1 MFPIEDF
8 TGVVTPF
15 YYYNIKL
22 LRETLTAINDC
33 LAERPAYRVHYAL
46 KANAN
51 GAILDEIADAGLGAD
66 CVSGGEVRAALDAGI
81 PADKVVFAGVGK
93 TDAEI
98 RLGLENGIACFNVE
112 SLPELEVIDELAGDM
127 GKKAPVAFR
136 VNPDIDAHTH
146 KYITTGTSEN
156 KFGIPLT
163 QIEEVVAA
171 AQGMDNVEI
180 KGLHFHIGSQL
191 LDMTPYAMLAET
203 INRMLDEWE
212 AKGVS
217 FKTIN
222 VGGGLGI
229 DYDDPDGH
237 PIPDFEGYFKVFDAI
252 KLRDGQELHF
262 ELGRA
267 VVAQCG
273 SLITRVTYVKQ
284 GVNRKFAIVD
294 AGFTDL
300 IRPALYQA
308 HHNIENLTAPAD
320 APVEKY
326 DVVGPICESTDC
338 FARDEKL
345 REVKRGDL
353 LALRSAGAYGQIMAS
368 RYNLREI
375 PASFYDLPGES
386 KLTSKI

>member
-8 TGVVTPF
+8 SEVTTPF
-15 YYYNIKL
+15 YYYDIKL
-22 LRETLTAINDC
+22 LRETLATINGC
-33 LAERPAYRVHYAL
+33 IASRPAYRVHYAL

-51 GAILDEIADAGLGAD
+51 GAILDEIALAGLGAD
-66 CVSGGEVRAALDAGI
+66 CVSGGEVKAAIDAGI

-98 RLGLENGIACFNVE
+98 RLGLEHGIACFNVE
-112 SLPELEVIDELAGDM
+112 SVPELEVINELAGEA

-163 QIEEVVAA
+163 QIDEVVAL
-171 AQGMDNVEI
+171 AQKLENIEI

-203 INRMLDEWE
+203 INRMLGEWE

-229 DYDDPDGH
+229 DYNDPDGH
-237 PIPDFEGYFKVFDAI
+237 PIPDFEGYFRVFDAI
-252 KLRDGQELHF
+252 NLRDGQELHF
-262 ELGRA
+262 ELGRS

-294 AGFTDL
+294 GGFTDL

-308 HHNIENLTAPAD
+308 HHNIETLTARENS
-320 APVEKY
+320 PVEKY

-338 FARDEKL
+338 FARDEEL
-345 REVKRGDL
+345 PEVKRGDL

-368 RYNLREI
+368 RYNLREL
-375 PASFYDLPGES
+375 PASFYDLPGEM
-386 KLTSKI
+386 K

>member
-15 YYYNIKL
+15 YYYDIKL

-112 SLPELEVIDELAGDM
+112 SLPELEVINELAGDM

>member
-8 TGVVTPF
+8 TGVTTPF
-15 YYYNIKL
+15 YYYDMKL
-22 LRETLTAINDC
+22 LRETLATINAC
-33 LAERPAYRVHYAL
+33 LTERPAYRVHYAL

-51 GAILDEIADAGLGAD
+51 GAILDEVADAGLGAD

-112 SLPELEVIDELAGDM
+112 SLPELEVINELAGEM

-171 AQGMDNVEI
+171 AQNMDNVEV

-203 INRMLDEWE
+203 INKMLEEWE

-237 PIPDFEGYFKVFDAI
+237 PIPDFEGYFKIFDAI
-252 KLRDGQELHF
+252 KLREGQELHF
-262 ELGRA
+262 ELGRS

-320 APVEKY
+320 APVETY

-386 KLTSKI
+386 K

>member
-8 TGVVTPF
+8 SGVTTPF
-15 YYYNIKL
+15 YYYDIKL
-22 LRETLTAINDC
+22 LRDTLAKINGC
-33 LAERPAYRVHYAL
+33 IATRPAYHVHYAL

-51 GAILDEIADAGLGAD
+51 GAILDEIAEAGLGAD
-66 CVSGGEVRAALDAGI
+66 CVSGGEVRAAIDAGI
-81 PADKVVFAGVGK
+81 PAEKIVFAGVGK

-98 RLGLENGIACFNVE
+98 LLGLENDIACFNVE
-112 SLPELEVIDELAGDM
+112 SVPELEVIDQLAREA
-127 GKKAPVAFR
+127 GKIASVAFR

-163 QIEEVVAA
+163 QIDDVVALA
-171 AQGMDNVEI
+171 KTLRNVEI

-191 LDMTPYAMLAET
+191 TDMTPFVMLAET

-212 AKGVS
+212 VKGVN

-229 DYDDPDGH
+229 DYNDPDGN
-237 PIPDFEGYFKVFDAI
+237 PIPDFESYFKVFDTI
-252 KLRDGQELHF
+252 NLRDGQELHF
-262 ELGRA
+262 ELGRS

-273 SLITRVTYVKQ
+273 TLITRVTYVKE

-308 HHNIENLTAPAD
+308 HHNIENITARD
-320 APVEKY
+320 NAPIETY

-345 REVKRGDL
+345 PEVKRGDM

-368 RYNLREI
+368 RYNLREL
-375 PASFYDLPGES
+375 PASFYDLPGEN
-386 KLTSKI
+386 K

>member
-8 TGVVTPF
+8 NGVSTPF
-15 YYYNIKL
+15 YYYDIKL

-112 SLPELEVIDELAGDM
+112 SLPELEVINELAGEM

-203 INRMLDEWE
+203 INIMLDEWE

-284 GVNRKFAIVD
+284 GVNRKFVIVD

-308 HHNIENLTAPAD
+308 HHNIENLTALAD

-386 KLTSKI
+386 K

>member
-8 TGVVTPF
+8 SGVTTPF
-15 YYYNIKL
+15 YYYDIKL
-22 LRETLTAINDC
+22 LRDTLAKINGC
-33 LAERPAYRVHYAL
+33 IATRPAYHVHYAL

-51 GAILDEIADAGLGAD
+51 GAILDEIAEAGLGAD
-66 CVSGGEVRAALDAGI
+66 CVSGGEVRAAIDAGI
-81 PADKVVFAGVGK
+81 PAEKIVFAGVGK

-98 RLGLENGIACFNVE
+98 LLGLENDIACFNVE
-112 SLPELEVIDELAGDM
+112 SVPELEVIDQLAREA
-127 GKKAPVAFR
+127 GKIASVAFR

-156 KFGIPLT
+156 KFGILLT
-163 QIEEVVAA
+163 QIDDVVALA
-171 AQGMDNVEI
+171 KTLRNVEI

-191 LDMTPYAMLAET
+191 TDMTPFVMLAET

-212 AKGVS
+212 VKGVN

-229 DYDDPDGH
+229 DYNDPDGN
-237 PIPDFEGYFKVFDAI
+237 PIPDFESYFKVFDTI
-252 KLRDGQELHF
+252 NLRDGQELHF
-262 ELGRA
+262 ELGRS

-273 SLITRVTYVKQ
+273 TLITRVTYVKE

-308 HHNIENLTAPAD
+308 HHNIENITARD
-320 APVEKY
+320 NAPIETY

-345 REVKRGDL
+345 PEVKRGDM

-368 RYNLREI
+368 RYNLREL
-375 PASFYDLPGES
+375 PASFYDLPGEN
-386 KLTSKI
+386 K

>member
-8 TGVVTPF
+8 SGVTTPF
-15 YYYNIKL
+15 YYYDIKL
-22 LRETLTAINDC
+22 LRDTLAKINGC
-33 LAERPAYRVHYAL
+33 IATRPAYHVHYAL

-51 GAILDEIADAGLGAD
+51 GAILDEIAEAGLGAD
-66 CVSGGEVRAALDAGI
+66 CVSGGEVRAAIDAGI
-81 PADKVVFAGVGK
+81 PAEKIVFAGVGK

-98 RLGLENGIACFNVE
+98 LLGLENDIACFNVE
-112 SLPELEVIDELAGDM
+112 SVPELEVIDQLAREA
-127 GKKAPVAFR
+127 GKIASVAFR

-163 QIEEVVAA
+163 QIDDVVALA
-171 AQGMDNVEI
+171 KTLRNVEI

-191 LDMTPYAMLAET
+191 TDMTPFAMLAET

-212 AKGVS
+212 VKGVN

-229 DYDDPDGH
+229 DYNDPDGN
-237 PIPDFEGYFKVFDAI
+237 PIPDFESYFKVFDTI
-252 KLRDGQELHF
+252 NLRDGQELHF
-262 ELGRA
+262 ELGQS

-273 SLITRVTYVKQ
+273 TLITRVTYVKE

-308 HHNIENLTAPAD
+308 HHNIENITARD
-320 APVEKY
+320 NAPVE
-326 DVVGPICESTDC
+326 T
-338 FARDEKL
+338 
-345 REVKRGDL
+345 
-353 LALRSAGAYGQIMAS
+353 
-368 RYNLREI
+368 
-375 PASFYDLPGES
+375 
-386 KLTSKI
+386 

>member
-8 TGVVTPF
+8 SGVKTPF
-15 YYYNIKL
+15 YYYDMKL
-22 LRETLTAINDC
+22 LGETLAAIKKS
-33 LAERPAYRVHYAL
+33 LASRPSYKVHYAL

-51 GAILDEIADAGLGAD
+51 GAILDEIAGAGFGAD

-81 PADKVVFAGVGK
+81 PAEKVVFAGVGK
-93 TDAEI
+93 TDDEI

-112 SLPELEVIDELAGDM
+112 SIPELEVINELACEM

-136 VNPDIDAHTH
+136 VNPNIDAHTH

-156 KFGIPLT
+156 KFGIPMT
-163 QIEEVVAA
+163 QIGEVISL
-171 AQGMDNVEI
+171 AQTLGNVEI
-180 KGLHFHIGSQL
+180 KGFHFHIGSQL
-191 LDMTPYAMLAET
+191 TDMTPYAMLAEPV
-203 INRMLDEWE
+203 NRMLDEWE
-212 AKGVS
+212 AKGVM
-217 FKTIN
+217 FPTIN

-229 DYDDPDGH
+229 DYNDPDGN
-237 PIPDFEGYFKVFDAI
+237 PIPDFEGYFKMFDAI

-262 ELGRA
+262 ELGRS

-273 SLITRVTYVKQ
+273 SLITRVIYVKQ

-308 HHNIENLTAPAD
+308 HHNIENLTAEND
-320 APVEKY
+320 APVDVY

-345 REVKRGDL
+345 AEVKRGDL

-368 RYNLREI
+368 QYNLREL
-375 PASFYDLPGES
+375 PASFYDLPGE
-386 KLTSKI
+386 KN

>member
-8 TGVVTPF
+8 SGVTTPF
-15 YYYNIKL
+15 YYYDIKL
-22 LRETLTAINDC
+22 LRDTLAKINGC
-33 LAERPAYRVHYAL
+33 IATRPAYRVHYAL

-51 GAILDEIADAGLGAD
+51 GAILDEIAEAGLGAD
-66 CVSGGEVRAALDAGI
+66 CVSGGEVRAAIDAGI
-81 PADKVVFAGVGK
+81 PAEKIVFAGVGK

-98 RLGLENGIACFNVE
+98 LLGLENDIACFNVE
-112 SLPELEVIDELAGDM
+112 SVPELEVIDQLAREA
-127 GKKAPVAFR
+127 GKIASVAFR

-163 QIEEVVAA
+163 QIDDVVALA
-171 AQGMDNVEI
+171 KTLRNVEI

-191 LDMTPYAMLAET
+191 TDMTPFVMLAET

-212 AKGVS
+212 VKGVN

-229 DYDDPDGH
+229 DYNDPDGN
-237 PIPDFEGYFKVFDAI
+237 PIPDFESYFKVFDTI
-252 KLRDGQELHF
+252 NLRDGQELHF
-262 ELGRA
+262 ELGRS

-273 SLITRVTYVKQ
+273 TLITRVTYVKE

-308 HHNIENLTAPAD
+308 HHNIENITARD
-320 APVEKY
+320 NAPIETY

-345 REVKRGDL
+345 PEVKRGDM

-368 RYNLREI
+368 RYNLREL
-375 PASFYDLPGES
+375 PASFYDLPGEN
-386 KLTSKI
+386 K

>member
-15 YYYNIKL
+15 YYYDIKL

-93 TDAEI
+93 TEAEI

-112 SLPELEVIDELAGDM
+112 SLPELEVINELAGDM

-212 AKGVS
+212 AKGIS

-267 VVAQCG
+267 VVAQFG